1 MVRRDRQAVVL
12 KILAV
17 AESPLGDSAPA
28 EKVDEDFGDSHEA
41 VSQASSRSGS
51 SKSASAIVRTTLCA
65 KGTTGPSATGQ

>member
-1 MVRRDRQAVVL
+1 MVRPDRQAVVL

-51 SKSASAIVRTTLCA
+51 SKSASAIADALCA